1 MMQKS
6 QTWSCRHK
14 KWVIS
19 RTLKETKIKPKMVF
33 NQRPLSTNS
42 QQKNKIHTS
51 VCKKGPTSDIWKQ
64 GPHVHKDAHW
74 IGKWR
79 LWAWENTSL
88 RQKGTISKTREKI
101 LVPSRTSR
109 RTRENSNPDKNN
121 VQSIQYRTT
130 DGKYFSVEQT
140 ETTCL
145 PLKCDALFPWQDEK
159 RSLRFFLS

>member
-1 MMQKS
+1 MQTEK
-6 QTWSCRHK
+6 R
-14 KWVIS
+14 VIS
-19 RTLKETKIKPKMVF
+19 RTLNETKIKPKMVF

-42 QQKNKIHTS
+42 QQKKNKIHTS

-88 RQKGTISKTREKI
+88 RQKGTVSKTREKI
-101 LVPSRTSR
+101 LVPLRTSR

-121 VQSIQYRTT
+121 VQSIQIPHDRRKIFQCWANGNDTFT
-130 DGKYFSVEQT
+130 AQMR
-140 ETTCL
+140 CL
-145 PLKCDALFPWQDEK
+145 VPMTRWEKVATVFP
-159 RSLRFFLS
+159 